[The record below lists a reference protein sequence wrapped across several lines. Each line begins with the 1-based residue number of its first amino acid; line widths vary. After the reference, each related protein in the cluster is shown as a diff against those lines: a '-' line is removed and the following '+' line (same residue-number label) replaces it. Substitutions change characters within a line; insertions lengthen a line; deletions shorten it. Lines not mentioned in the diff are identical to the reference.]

1 MDSVWLPI
9 PFLKDLVKYGE
20 IYGIGMSF
28 TELLNREERD
38 KLLFENQDTLKLD
51 IRRLYVKEMLQALTH
66 SELRMAAGL
75 NKISILNYSDEDSD
89 NYIIDD
95 ITYAGKITGRGTS
108 FSKHLF
114 LTHNVLEEYENSVN
128 LIEDNFSFNY
138 DLDSYKISGAP
149 ITINLNRKNINIYK
163 LVETL
168 FSGKKPFQLWGIPDW
183 RSENYCYVSAVD
195 LHLGNFGKQIHFEIT
210 SSTIKVILP
219 KSSCGNS
226 VARLITNIHQSI
238 DATSSIKGGKI
249 MTYSQ
254 YNELDLINILVCM
267 CLEEELDGI
276 ENVFTKHGYNLI
288 SIDRNIDT
296 SVGTIKY
303 DLIISNKLKEYSL
316 GFELKGNKASNL
328 ETDQLEKYKNV
339 VVVNL

>member
-1 MDSVWLPI
+1 MKNLDINPEKYNYKVIETEDENLLSVNFRDGHLFIDVMNPRFWVIHTAIKAEHSDLFHSILLKQKNMDSVWLPI

-238 DATSSIKGGKI
+238 DATSSIKGGKNHDI
-249 MTYSQ
+249 
-254 YNELDLINILVCM
+254 
-267 CLEEELDGI
+267 
-276 ENVFTKHGYNLI
+276 FTI
-288 SIDRNIDT
+288 
-296 SVGTIKY
+296 
-303 DLIISNKLKEYSL
+303 
-316 GFELKGNKASNL
+316 
-328 ETDQLEKYKNV
+328 
-339 VVVNL
+339 